1 MGTWDG
7 NCSDCDFE
15 EFTSVAADTVLSLI
29 SLHTNNE
36 HGNSADNVTVNTVV
50 RDFNPD
56 IFTD

>member
-1 MGTWDG
+1 MGIEH
-7 NCSDCDFE
+7 SDCDCE
-15 EFTSVAADTVLSLI
+15 EFTSVAADTIRV

-56 IFTD
+56 IFTDYM